1 MPSLENLPERSR
13 SFGLQADLYDRV
25 RPGYPPAALDAILA
39 AGARRVADIGAGT
52 GKLTR
57 ALAARGLTV
66 IAVEPDEA
74 MRSVLAARVPVAD
87 VRAGAAE
94 ALPLADG
101 EVDAVAFAQ
110 SWHWVDAQTAAR
122 EAARV
127 LVPGGLLAMLWN
139 LPDDRVPWVGQLD
152 EMTGARAGV
161 SRHPEQ
167 APALEG
173 FGPARRVDVAW
184 QQTLRP
190 EDLVDLTR
198 TWSSVITLGPAERER
213 MVDAVRDLVATD
225 AALAGRDEIA
235 YPYVCAVRTYRLLP
249 AGGGVDHR

>member
-1 MPSLENLPERSR
+1 MPSSENLPERSR
-13 SFGLQADLYDRV
+13 SFGLQADLYDRL
-25 RPGYPPAALDAILA
+25 RPGYPPAALDAVLA
-39 AGARRVADIGAGT
+39 AGAKRVADIGAGT

-74 MRSVLAARVPVAD
+74 MRSVLAARVPAAD

-94 ALPLADG
+94 ALPLGDG

-139 LPDDRVPWVGQLD
+139 LPDDRVPWVEQLD
-152 EMTGARAGV
+152 RMTATMAGI
-161 SRHPEQ
+161 SRQPE

-173 FGPARRVDVAW
+173 FGPARRVDVPW
-184 QQTLRP
+184 HLTLRP
-190 EDLVDLTR
+190 DDLVDLTR
-198 TWSSVITLGPAERER
+198 TWSSVITLGPADRER
-213 MVDAVRDLVATD
+213 MLAAVRDLLATH

-235 YPYVCAVRTYRLLP
+235 FPYVCTVRTYRLQR
-249 AGGGVDHR
+249 GGDVVNHR